1 MALRPFE
8 NFFLIIP
15 LLSDLINN
23 FQQRNMIIFHKQP
36 VSFWKSN
43 YLQTIYE
50 DFSPERNQTKKDSL
64 PSS

>member
-1 MALRPFE
+1 
-8 NFFLIIP
+8 
-15 LLSDLINN
+15 
-23 FQQRNMIIFHKQP
+23 MIIFHKQP